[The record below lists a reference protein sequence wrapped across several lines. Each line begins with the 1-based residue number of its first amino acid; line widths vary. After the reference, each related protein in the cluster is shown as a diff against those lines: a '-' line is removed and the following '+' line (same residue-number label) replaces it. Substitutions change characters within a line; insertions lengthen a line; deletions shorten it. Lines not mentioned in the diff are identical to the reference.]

1 MRYRVLFSVVLSSLL
16 ASGVC
21 FSQPGTMIRIGGQ
34 YWYAMPDYR
43 GEPFKRMD
51 IGSGNMFG
59 PYVNVQL
66 GKLTIG
72 SSMFFGPFGCKT
84 TFDVNGSQQ
93 NFDLNI
99 SRNDLN
105 FRAGLNLFPGFVLF
119 GMVKSLSFKGDKTA
133 TINSTEARFAFERKG
148 ILYGFGVSGVFPFRG
163 SPFFL
168 SWSAAY
174 LMGTIET
181 KVSSALG
188 AQTVDDYSKKS
199 DVNVTAFTAG
209 LGYGDPFGLN
219 VVVGYKTDL
228 SGENE
233 GEERIHGIVATMT
246 YTIR

>member
-1 MRYRVLFSVVLSSLL
+1 MRYRVLLSITLFSLL

-21 FSQPGTMIRIGGQ
+21 FSQLGTMVRIGGQ
-34 YWYAMPDYR
+34 YWYAMPNYR
-43 GEPFKRMD
+43 GEPFEKID

-66 GKLTIG
+66 GKLIIG
-72 SSMFFGPFGCKT
+72 TSMFFGPFGCKT
-84 TFDVNGSQQ
+84 NFDVNGSQQ

-99 SRNDLN
+99 RRNDIN

-119 GMVKSLSFKGDKTA
+119 GMVKNLSFKGDKT
-133 TINSTEARFAFERKG
+133 TTVNSTETRFAFERKG
-148 ILYGFGVSGVFPFRG
+148 ILYGFGLSGVFPFRG

-174 LMGTIET
+174 LMGTMET
-181 KVSSALG
+181 IMSSSSG
-188 AQTVDDYSKKS
+188 AWLMNQRQMKA

-228 SGENE
+228 SGEKE